1 MGVTKR
7 YVLSL
12 PERVVRSVLGLG
24 ASVTRQLSEVALPA
38 GVRRSQIYQGLVDRT
53 LRFLIEQVGG
63 AEGLYSLV
71 EHYQHTL
78 SENARGRLYEVRPPA
93 TRAVRHGSCS
103 PVFAPAAT
111 FTGALL
117 DKLDR
122 RT

>member
-24 ASVTRQLSEVALPA
+24 TGVTRQLSEVALPLA
-38 GVRRSQIYQGLVDRT
+38 S
-53 LRFLIEQVGG
+53 GG
-63 AEGLYSLV
+63 AGFTRAS
-71 EHYQHTL
+71 
-78 SENARGRLYEVRPPA
+78 SIARFDSSSSRSAERKAFIRSWSITSIRSAKIRERLYEVRPPA
-93 TRAVRHGSCS
+93 TRAVRHGSCP
-103 PVFAPAAT
+103 PVFATAAT